1 MSYISPVIEDKFN
14 TLSPELKTFI
24 LEKDV
29 NIYTMQDLIHELE
42 QIVSEAEGPDDTS
55 PDEANHVNIAGDDMS
70 VDSLPQSNMIQG
82 D

>member
-42 QIVSEAEGPDDTS
+42 LIVSEAEEPDGIS
-55 PDEANHVNIAGDDMS
+55 PDNPNHDNIAGDKMS